1 MLTRIDEVDRTAARE
16 IRVERVEVLAR
27 IDDALQG

>member
-16 IRVERVEVLAR
+16 IRAELVEVLAR
-27 IDDALQG
+27 IDDALQA